1 MTVKD
6 RDLEVEIADKNKF
19 KTKYEEA
26 MDKIA
31 KLEAQ
36 LENGVPAPKKQ
47 SIVESAPPRA
57 PS

>member
-1 MTVKD
+1 
-6 RDLEVEIADKNKF
+6 
-19 KTKYEEA
+19 

-36 LENGVPAPKKQ
+36 LENGVPAQKKQ
-47 SIVESAPPRA
+47 SIVETAPPRA